1 MDSVDRIIIL
11 DYPPIGNAFRM
22 TKRYLKAKILG
33 EGRIGMKL
41 PEKFNPSLILRTFIW
56 RKRQFPRL
64 LENIPVAKRNKS
76 VTILRSPKFALE
88 TIVRSIGG

>member
-1 MDSVDRIIIL
+1 MDSVDRIVVL

-22 TKRYLKAKILG
+22 TKRYLKAQFLG

-41 PEKFNPSLILRTFIW
+41 PEKFNPSLVLRTLVW
-56 RKRQFPRL
+56 RKRQLPRL
-64 LENIPVAKRNKS
+64 LENIPVAKRGKS
-76 VTILRSPKFALE
+76 VTILRSQKFAFE